1 MMLNEAVRFWMEAPY
16 QYLKSPLIIL
26 AIIPI
31 AIFIFAL
38 LRKGFVQLKSGDFEP
53 GAMRRR
59 IFLRYFIFVIRTL
72 IVLAV
77 LIAIASPFIETE
89 TIVRGDMFLNL
100 LVDNT
105 SSFTLFDHSIAPK
118 IKAEIARE
126 LRVEQTII
134 GTGDRSALGDS
145 VLANLQKDGTMLMI
159 TDGNNNLGAD
169 LGDVAL
175 YAAKLNA
182 TINAVKL
189 EPIQM
194 DLAVTIKGP
203 AKILE
208 GIKSIFTAEVSG
220 ASKTL
225 PEYHLTIEIDGQ
237 KIVDETTSAL
247 TTPFERVFTSGYHT
261 IKATISIDDYFEE
274 NNVYYKA
281 VRVVRKPDLFFWTK
295 EDSPTL
301 ILFEQMYKVT
311 KGDGLPNNLD
321 EFHAI
326 VINNLNKND
335 VGEEITDKLSEF
347 VSDGNGLLI
356 IGGDDSFEKGAYKDS
371 GFETLLPVF
380 VGAPAKEEGDTNIVL
395 VLDISGS
402 TGTAVKGEKAVDI
415 EKAQAISILSDL
427 KPSNRVGVVA
437 FNAQAFVIEPLTY
450 LYEKTG
456 LAERISQL
464 KDGGGTLISAGLQE
478 AIDMLKPREGSKNI
492 ILISDGMTQLFSAA
506 EELAKIA
513 AKMGVRIYTVG
524 IGARTNRQIMQKLAL
539 MTSGI
544 YFDADQSKRL
554 KLLFG
559 EPEDEER
566 TSYNLVPLDANHF
579 ITAGLEL
586 KAVITGFNYI
596 VPKST
601 ANLLVTTDAADPIL
615 TVWRYGLGRT
625 ATLTT
630 DDGRKY
636 AGQLLAKENSVLLA
650 RTMNWVIGDPSRKEE
665 YYIDVEDTRMGEP
678 TKLIVKSPVP
688 PKADGLRFFKIGE
701 NLYRASIIPE
711 EPGFHTVAD
720 AIFGVNYKEEYEK
733 LGFSEELEDIT
744 RATGGK
750 LYKPDEME
758 KFLKDVKSRS
768 IRTIIKKID
777 LRWPFVVFAIAL
789 FLFEVAVRK
798 LSRKHR
804 VYK

>member
-1 MMLNEAVRFWMEAPY
+1 MLTALKFWMELPY

-26 AIIPI
+26 AVIPI

-38 LRKGFVQLKSGDFEP
+38 LRREFVKLRREDFET
-53 GAMRRR
+53 GVMRRR
-59 IFLRYFIFVIRTL
+59 IFLRYFIFVMRTL
-72 IVLAV
+72 IILAV

-100 LVDNT
+100 LADNT
-105 SSFTLFDHSIAPK
+105 SSFALFDNSITPK
-118 IKAEIARE
+118 VKAEIARE
-126 LRVEQTII
+126 MRVEQTGI
-134 GTGDRSALGDS
+134 GTKDRSALGDA
-145 VLANLQKDGTMLMI
+145 VLANLQKDGTILMI

-175 YAAKLNA
+175 YAAKLNT
-182 TINAVKL
+182 TISAVKL
-189 EPIQM
+189 EPVQN

-208 GIKSIFTAEVSG
+208 GVNSIFTAEVNS
-220 ASKTL
+220 ATKQL
-225 PEYHLTIEIDGQ
+225 PEYRLTVEIDGQ
-237 KIVDETTSAL
+237 KIVEETTASA
-247 TTPFERVFTSGYHT
+247 TTLFERVFTTGYHT
-261 IKATISIDDYFEE
+261 IKAAISVDDYFEE
-274 NNVYYKA
+274 NNVYYKT
-281 VRVVRKPDLFFWTK
+281 VRVVKKPDLFFWTK

-301 ILFEQMYKVT
+301 LLFEQMYKVA
-311 KGDGLPNNLD
+311 KGDSLPNNLD
-321 EFHAI
+321 DFHAV

-347 VSDGNGLLI
+347 VSDGNGLLV

-371 GFETLLPVF
+371 SFETLLPVF

-427 KPSNRVGVVA
+427 KPSNKVGVVA
-437 FNAQAFVIEPLTY
+437 FNAQAFVIDRLSY

-456 LAERISQL
+456 LVEKISQL

-478 AIDMLKPREGSKNI
+478 ALELLKLAEGSKNI

-513 AKMGVRIYTVG
+513 SKMGVRIYTVG

-559 EPEDEER
+559 EPEEEER
-566 TSYNLVPLDANHF
+566 TSYGLVPLDANHF
-579 ITAGLEL
+579 ITAGLNL
-586 KAVITGFNYI
+586 KATITGFNYI

-601 ANLLVTTDAADPIL
+601 ANLLVTTDVADPIL

-625 ATLTT
+625 AALTT

-665 YYIDVEDTRMGEP
+665 YYIDVEDTRIGEP
-678 TKLIVKSPVP
+678 TKLIVKSPIP
-688 PKADGLRFFKIGE
+688 PKAEGLRFFKISE
-701 NLYRASIIPE
+701 DLYRASIIPE
-711 EPGFHTVAD
+711 ELGFHAVAD
-720 AIFGVNYKEEYEK
+720 GVFGVNYKEEYEK
-733 LGFSEELEDIT
+733 LGFSESLEDIT

-750 LYKPDEME
+750 LYRPDEME

-768 IRTIIKKID
+768 IRAVLKKID
-777 LRWPFVVFAIAL
+777 LRWPFIAFALAL

-804 VYK
+804 VFI